1 MIYAILNE
9 TQDKVENVAESYI
22 PLNANWI
29 QVAANVPVAIGDSY
43 DGKSFYSPSG
53 EMRMSY
59 INQNIQ
65 DQVNQSRT
73 QIIDLE
79 TAFDAL
85 MGGVSVAL
93 GL

>member
-22 PLNANWI
+22 ALKANWI
-29 QVAANVPVAIGDSY
+29 QVPANVPVAIGDSY
-43 DGKSFYSPSG
+43 DGTSFYSPSG

-59 INQNIQ
+59 VNQNIQ
-65 DQVNQSRT
+65 NQVNQSRD
-73 QIIDLE
+73 QITDLE